1 MILFFS
7 SRRRHTRCAL
17 VTGVQ
22 TCALPISPCTAPF
35 MGVALGFAM
44 TQAPPVAVGVFLA
57 LGLGMSLPFLAL
69 SLFPSMA
76 KALPRPG
83 PWMERVKQFL
93 AFPMFATA
101 AWLVWVLAQQAG
113 PTGVLV
119 ALGGMLLIAFGVW
132 AWNLVPGGG
141 GRIAARTLGV
151 AAFAGALLLVR
162 FPVEAPARADG
173 GTVEAGP
180 VAWQP
185 FDPQRIATLRD
196 EGRGVLVNLTAA
208 GCITC
213 QVNERIA
220 LSSPAIAEALDAAA
234 EIGRAHV

>member
-1 MILFFS
+1 
-7 SRRRHTRCAL
+7 
-17 VTGVQ
+17 
-22 TCALPISPCTAPF
+22 

-83 PWMERVKQFL
+83 PWMDRVKQFL
-93 AFPMFATA
+93 AFPLFATA

-119 ALGGMLLIAFGVW
+119 AHGGLPLIPFCAW

-141 GRIAARTLGV
+141 GRRAARTR
-151 AAFAGALLLVR
+151 AGAALAGAPLL
-162 FPVEAPARADG
+162 
-173 GTVEAGP
+173 
-180 VAWQP
+180 
-185 FDPQRIATLRD
+185 
-196 EGRGVLVNLTAA
+196 
-208 GCITC
+208 
-213 QVNERIA
+213 
-220 LSSPAIAEALDAAA
+220 
-234 EIGRAHV
+234 

>member
-83 PWMERVKQFL
+83 PWIDRTRVVSGKRVPVRVDLVFRRLIKQQTKIYSLFVSYFIL
-93 AFPMFATA
+93 FFY
-101 AWLVWVLAQQAG
+101 
-113 PTGVLV
+113 
-119 ALGGMLLIAFGVW
+119 
-132 AWNLVPGGG
+132 
-141 GRIAARTLGV
+141 
-151 AAFAGALLLVR
+151 
-162 FPVEAPARADG
+162 
-173 GTVEAGP
+173 
-180 VAWQP
+180 
-185 FDPQRIATLRD
+185 
-196 EGRGVLVNLTAA
+196 
-208 GCITC
+208 
-213 QVNERIA
+213 
-220 LSSPAIAEALDAAA
+220 
-234 EIGRAHV
+234 